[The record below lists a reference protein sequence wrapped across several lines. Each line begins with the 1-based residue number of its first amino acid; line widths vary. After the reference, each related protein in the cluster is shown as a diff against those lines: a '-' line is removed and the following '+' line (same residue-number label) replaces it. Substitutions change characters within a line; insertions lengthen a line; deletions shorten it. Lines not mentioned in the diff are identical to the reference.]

1 MNKKSQSGIALVALL
16 GAIALGVSYF
26 LYDRLNASPSS
37 VALARSAHDAAVLS
51 SAKAALVGQVALNT
65 AGATEVNP
73 GRLPCP
79 EALADAGTANEGL
92 PAMASVGNPFG
103 VCAAGAVGRLPWKLL
118 GLEKPVDSSG
128 EPLWYAVGP
137 GWVQPA
143 AGATLVINSDTPAA
157 GGLNLSGTDAL
168 AILFAPSVALPGQA
182 RTAVDGAAA
191 LQVANYLDG
200 ENSAPLDLVFVAQA
214 AGAAFNDRALALTR
228 AELLPHIEA
237 AVADRFERQVAP
249 GIRNAYSTAPWTATP
264 TLPFA
269 VPFGDPSAAP
279 ANRFKGAAGTTR
291 GLLPATYA
299 SAGACAPVPCTPAAC
314 DPLADPRCDP
324 AFLAFQPAAVTV
336 TSTGGATYQEHSCSA
351 AGTPQVLTCAIR
363 ASTSLPSFANWMAFD
378 MTVRISNAAMGLRA
392 VNGTVVVGGV
402 DTGTVNAPF
411 GYTVNSAVLNA
422 DAAGS
427 ATIAISSRFA
437 SGSGSIL
444 AALGS
449 LTCTIFFIPL
459 CYEYT
464 ISVPVALLSD
474 HPVVDPAN
482 ASTNWFFRNRWHE
495 LTHYAVAPS
504 VAPSQAAPRGCT
516 TLPSASTPCL
526 QASYLSSPSAGEGSL
541 RGVVLFAGR
550 SLATAARPGGQVRP
564 SGDPLDWFE
573 DLNAGAQS
581 PYATRA
587 PDLAPQR
594 AFNDR
599 VVVLDHN

>member
-1 MNKKSQSGIALVALL
+1 MNRRSQNGIALVALL
-16 GAIALGVSYF
+16 GALALGASYF
-26 LYDRLNASPSS
+26 LYDRLNASPSA
-37 VALARSAHDAAVLS
+37 VALARSKHDAAILS
-51 SAKAALVGQVALNT
+51 RAKAALVGQVALNT

-92 PAMASVGNPFG
+92 PAMASAGNPFG

-118 GLEKPVDSSG
+118 GLEKPLDSSG

-137 GWVQPA
+137 GWVQAA
-143 AGATLVINSDTPAA
+143 AGATLVINSDSPAA
-157 GGLNLSGTDAL
+157 GGLSLSGTDAV
-168 AILFAPSVALPGQA
+168 AILFAPGTALPGQA
-182 RTAVDGAAA
+182 RTAVNGAAA

-200 ENSAPLDLVFVAQA
+200 GNSAPLDLVFVAQA

-228 AELLPHIEA
+228 EELLPAIEA

-249 GIRNAYSTAPWTATP
+249 GMRTAYSGAPWTATP

-269 VPFGDPSAAP
+269 VPFADPSVAP
-279 ANRFKGAAGTTR
+279 ANRFRGAAGTAR

-299 SAGACAPVPCTPAAC
+299 TAGACSPAPCTPAPC
-314 DPLADPRCDP
+314 DAADPRCD
-324 AFLAFQPAAVTV
+324 ASFLAFQPAAVTV
-336 TSTGGATYQEHSCSA
+336 TRTGGALYQEHSCSV
-351 AGTPQVLTCAIR
+351 AGTPQVLTCEIR
-363 ASTSLPSFANWMAFD
+363 GSTSLFSFANWMAFN
-378 MTVRISNAAMGLRA
+378 MTVRISNAAMGFRA

-402 DTGTVNAPF
+402 DTGAVNAPY
-411 GYTVNSAVLNA
+411 GYTVNSAVLNT
-422 DAAGS
+422 DGS

-437 SGSGSIL
+437 GGSGSVL

-464 ISVPVALLSD
+464 ISIPVALLSD

-495 LTHYAVAPS
+495 LAHYAVAPS

-526 QASYLSSPSAGEGSL
+526 QASYLASPSAGEGSL
-541 RGVVLFAGR
+541 RGIVLFAGR
-550 SLATAARPGGQVRP
+550 SLSTAARPAGQVRP

-573 DLNAGAQS
+573 DLNAGAAS